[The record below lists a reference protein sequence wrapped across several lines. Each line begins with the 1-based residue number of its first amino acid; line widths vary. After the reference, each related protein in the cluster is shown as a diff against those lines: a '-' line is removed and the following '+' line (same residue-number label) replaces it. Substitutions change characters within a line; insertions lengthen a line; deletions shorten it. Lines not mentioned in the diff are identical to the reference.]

1 MKINKIILLFIFA
14 LNSLYPQG
22 LWINTFSTL
31 NNKKSNIKVSLGLGK
46 TLLKSSNGKLIVDNF
61 TITSPT
67 GNKTTV
73 KILEKNKPIDI
84 SNKINTQGVYSID
97 AHTKSIF
104 YTKYIDNNNKQQLK
118 LKTKDEI
125 KNIKKI
131 ISSIKFET
139 YTKSYLTIGEWDTI
153 KAQNKGLEIIPK
165 TNLSGLKM
173 GDIVNVNVLFNGK
186 PLTITPGSIEY
197 ITINSTS
204 FSKNNDFSLFSYI
217 INGKA
222 QFKILSN
229 GQYIINCYHKENI
242 TNNNLKY
249 LYEKVNQVYY
259 GTTLSF
265 NVKGDTSNELH
276 SIK

>member
-1 MKINKIILLFIFA
+1 MKINKFILFFMFA
-14 LNSLYPQG
+14 LNSLYAQS
-22 LWINTFSTL
+22 LWINTFSTYD
-31 NNKKSNIKVSLGLGK
+31 NKKSNIKVSLGVGN
-46 TLLKSSNGKLIVDNF
+46 TLLKSSDGKLIVDNF
-61 TITSPT
+61 TITSPN
-67 GNKTTV
+67 GNKMTV

-97 AHTKSIF
+97 ANTKSIF
-104 YTKYIDNNNKQQLK
+104 YTKYIDNKNKQQLQ
-118 LKTKDEI
+118 LKAKDEI
-125 KNIKKI
+125 KDIKKI

-139 YTKSYLTIGEWDTI
+139 YAKSYLTIGKWNEI
-153 KAQNKGLEIIPK
+153 KSQNEGLEIIPK
-165 TNLSGLKM
+165 TNLSNLKI
-173 GDIVNVNVLFNGK
+173 GDIVEVNVLFNGK
-186 PLTITPGSIEY
+186 PLTITPGSVEY

-204 FSKNNDFSLFSYI
+204 FSKNNDFSLFSYVI
-217 INGKA
+217 KGKA

-249 LYEKVNQVYY
+249 LYEKANQVYY

-265 NVKGDTSNELH
+265 NVNGDTSNEQH